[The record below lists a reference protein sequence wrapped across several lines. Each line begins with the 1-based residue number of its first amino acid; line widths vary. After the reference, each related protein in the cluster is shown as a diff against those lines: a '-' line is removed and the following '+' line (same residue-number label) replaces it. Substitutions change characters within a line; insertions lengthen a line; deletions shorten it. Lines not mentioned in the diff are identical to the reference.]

1 MPYNTGMAKPKIA
14 APSSEQTAAGRRQ
27 DESAYVTRVAH
38 VLAKASEVLGDQE
51 KAAHWL
57 QSSNS
62 ALLGDKPV
70 DRLGTDAGMHSVLE
84 ILGRIAYGLYS

>member
-1 MPYNTGMAKPKIA
+1 VPYNTGMAKPKIA

-38 VLAKASEVLGDQE
+38 VLAKASEVWGDQE

-57 QSSNS
+57 Q
-62 ALLGDKPV
+62 
-70 DRLGTDAGMHSVLE
+70 GMHSVLE